1 MRKIILAGLATL
13 TFGVLAVTG
22 SPLTA
27 QSEARTHHQSLRHIV
42 ENSRSE
48 NPQRGFPYDWLDCIE
63 RYQTETEEKAQKQ
76 LCGTW
81 TTQGVTSSLYA
92 LKFGSERVP
101 VIESAL
107 AGQATQ
113 GPLIV
118 DIQGGPGGSPFYTN
132 PAMTEELLERLRKS
146 DLLRSMHSEMSE
158 SSHFQ
163 LLAQGFT
170 IASLGYWG
178 MSMRTP
184 NQAGEIDLAIV
195 DVRRAIDFYRDQ
207 EGREPPMITTSLGNH
222 LALGAL
228 GKDRIETMQVLAIV
242 PVMDGLQHH
251 LERLAKTH
259 DEHIT
264 ETESTGELHGG
275 WTFFNIYAGPV
286 DEPVFDHSEMLSMTD
301 YATRFFADR
310 DFAWL
315 EVAQTGACSRTILGS
330 QDPRTRDYLD
340 RTSQLPSFVT
350 VLDADHDIF
359 KDQPEE
365 ARAIYA
371 AFGECLLAQ

>member
-1 MRKIILAGLATL
+1 MRQFILTGLATL
-13 TFGVLAVTG
+13 VAGVLAGTA
-22 SPLTA
+22 SPLSA
-27 QSEARTHHQSLRHIV
+27 QSETRTFVQSLRNIV

-48 NPQRGFPYDWLDCIE
+48 NPQSGLASDWLDCIE
-63 RYQTETEEKAQKQ
+63 RFQTEADEKGQKQ
-76 LCGTW
+76 LCRTW

-92 LKFGSERVP
+92 LKVGSERVP
-101 VIESAL
+101 VIESVL
-107 AGQATQ
+107 AGQITR
-113 GPLIV
+113 GPVIV

-146 DLLRSMHSEMSE
+146 GLPRAMHGEMSE
-158 SSHFQ
+158 SPHFQ
-163 LLAQGFT
+163 LLMQGFT
-170 IASLGYWG
+170 IPSIGYWG
-178 MSMRTP
+178 MSMRTL
-184 NQAGEIDLAIV
+184 NQPGEIDLAIA
-195 DVRRAIDFYRDQ
+195 DVRRVIDFYRDQ
-207 EGREPPMITTSLGNH
+207 EGQEPPMITTSLGNH

-228 GKDRIETMQVLAIV
+228 GRERIEMMQVLAIV

-251 LERLAKTH
+251 LERVAKTH

-264 ETESTGELHGG
+264 ETESTGKLHGG

-310 DFAWL
+310 DFPWL
-315 EVAQTGACSRTILGS
+315 EIAQTGACSRTILGS

-350 VLDADHDIF
+350 VLDADHDIL